1 MVEKDV
7 EGVELSVEEGVE
19 GIGLSI
25 EEEVDSWLSF
35 SIFSF
40 SLFMYVSCDFLPRS
54 CLLGSFVTSSDFCS
68 CYLKAQGKKVE
79 TNMAPFFKYP
89 VFDLAGEK
97 VKRVIRQLEKPH
109 ETLENSLYT

>member
-1 MVEKDV
+1 M
-7 EGVELSVEEGVE
+7 
-19 GIGLSI
+19 
-25 EEEVDSWLSF
+25 
-35 SIFSF
+35 
-40 SLFMYVSCDFLPRS
+40 
-54 CLLGSFVTSSDFCS
+54 FCS